1 MRRRSRDLYGLLA
14 KTSRWQQQTEGYH
27 SEGLCDRQWYG
38 YARHSG
44 WLLKELHSAANTVRA
59 LVQSYAFQEQPSN
72 SYAKAVGAL
81 VFARR
86 EEIRSDSR
94 TCRACVDTGR
104 NKVGRQIIIRVPP
117 ATWNLECLNLPS
129 PLSLLATNVPQ
140 PALHHYR
147 RWLAPVPRGLHGPR
161 PLIRN

>member
-1 MRRRSRDLYGLLA
+1 MRQAVVRICATQRLA
-14 KTSRWQQQTEGYH
+14 AG
-27 SEGLCDRQWYG
+27 GAALCR
-38 YARHSG
+38 
-44 WLLKELHSAANTVRA
+44 NTVRA

-81 VFARR
+81 MFARR

-94 TCRACVDTGR
+94 RCRACVDTVR

-147 RWLAPVPRGLHGPR
+147 RWLAPVRRGLHGPR
-161 PLIRN
+161 PLIRNQVRHEFMLLSSIGGQRRKLSSSIGRFLV